1 MAKASCP
8 QCKAK
13 TASSAHVCPAC
24 GFPLT
29 PPQPVRHRQWP
40 TKKENMSGFSKA
52 LLLIGGVF
60 AALLFLT
67 D

>member
-1 MAKASCP
+1 
-8 QCKAK
+8 
-13 TASSAHVCPAC
+13 
-24 GFPLT
+24 
-29 PPQPVRHRQWP
+29 VRHRQWP
-40 TKKENMSGFSKA
+40 TKKASMSGFSKA